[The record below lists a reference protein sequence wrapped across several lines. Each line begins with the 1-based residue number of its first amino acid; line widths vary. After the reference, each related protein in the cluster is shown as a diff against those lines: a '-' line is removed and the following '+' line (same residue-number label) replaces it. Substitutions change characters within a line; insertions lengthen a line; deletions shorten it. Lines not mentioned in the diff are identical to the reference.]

1 MTTVL
6 ALLQLEARVQVLEL
20 RTVQQQQQPLERRFH
35 SSNSIVHEEHDK
47 ALKCSVA
54 TALLQTWT
62 KGNR

>member
-20 RTVQQQQQPLERRFH
+20 RTVQQQQPLERRFH